1 MNQYRSLVSKL
12 IKTIENTDALGE
24 LKQELIENFK
34 AAKDILNP
42 IDYDALKRIT
52 IRALVYECGST
63 EDLSELESL
72 INDVPTDV
80 LSAED
85 FSQITELAACNR
97 WM

>member
-12 IKTIENTDALGE
+12 IETIENTDALGE
-24 LKQELIENFK
+24 LKQELIENLK

-52 IRALVYECGST
+52 IRALVYECGSA